1 VANVSLLA
9 FIVLLAV
16 FWVFMWLRFR
26 GQSGRVRVYP
36 LLLIAR
42 AGIRGDPFRGPLATT
57 LSRLGWL
64 SILVLV
70 VAAAGFYYIA
80 IDMFVRRYIT
90 RPEGPSAGEGFVPLL
105 PGVTIPIDENLVL
118 ILVAVGLAVLV
129 HELAHALMARAV
141 GVRVKDAGFILLAF
155 IPGAFVE
162 PEESDLKRAP
172 LTSRL
177 KVYSAGVS
185 ANVALGLLALAALLL
200 ASPTLHNGVLVVGVD
215 EGSPAELGGL
225 REGMVVVE
233 VNGIPVRSV
242 EDFTETLKSLG
253 VGDRGKSVELEL
265 KIVYGDSQE
274 IIRVSKPEGLERI
287 GVRVVQSYRW
297 EPLAALIEALLV
309 VNMALA
315 LVNAAPILIPTPA
328 GAIASDGAHFV
339 GDIVARTLGEKARLV
354 VTPAVGV
361 ITLLLIVSLITLTPV
376 RFTP

>member
-16 FWVFMWLRFR
+16 FWVFMWFRFR
-26 GQSGRVRVYP
+26 GQSGRVAVYP

-42 AGIRGDPFRGPLATT
+42 AGIRGDPFRGPLAAT

-64 SILVLV
+64 SMLVLV
-70 VAAAGFYYIA
+70 AAAAGFYYIT

-90 RPEGPSAGEGFVPLL
+90 RPEDPSAERGFVPLL
-105 PGVTIPIDENLVL
+105 PGVTIPIDENLIL

-141 GVRVKDAGFILLAF
+141 GIRVKDAGFLLLAF

-162 PEESDLKRAP
+162 PEESDLKKAP

-200 ASPTLHNGVLVVGVD
+200 ASPVLHNGVLIVGVD
-215 EGSPAELGGL
+215 EKSPAERGGL
-225 REGMVVVE
+225 REGMVVIE

-253 VGDRGKSVELEL
+253 VGDKDKSVELEL
-265 KIVYGDSQE
+265 KIVYGDSQK
-274 IIRVSKPEGLERI
+274 IVRVSKPEGLERI
-287 GVRVVQSYRW
+287 GVKVVQNYRW
-297 EPLAALIEALLV
+297 KPLAALIEALLV
-309 VNMALA
+309 INMALA
-315 LVNAAPILIPTPA
+315 IVNAAPIVIPTPA

-361 ITLLLIVSLITLTPV
+361 ITLFLIVSLITLTPI